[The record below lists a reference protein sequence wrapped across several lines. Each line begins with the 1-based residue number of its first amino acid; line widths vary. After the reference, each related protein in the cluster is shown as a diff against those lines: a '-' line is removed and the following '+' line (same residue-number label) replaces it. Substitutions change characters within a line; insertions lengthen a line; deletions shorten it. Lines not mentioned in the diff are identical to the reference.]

1 MEKKKKI
8 SLFLKLF
15 LWMLVVTAFSNFLLS
30 FTIYKGYQGIF
41 SPAIPYLPS
50 DLYKKFEIGIE
61 NTWILV
67 GILFFLILVF
77 NTIFVV
83 IFINSIL
90 GPLNKLL
97 EGMEKVRKGD
107 LQAQVKAK
115 TGDEI
120 EELANGFNQMVR
132 DLQMAKEALEEEKK
146 VLEIKVQAR
155 TRELRELNEA
165 LEEEVKKRTKELRQ
179 RVEELEKFHN
189 LTVGREMKMLELK
202 EEIERLKEELKKY
215 KIEKKA

>member
-1 MEKKKKI
+1 
-8 SLFLKLF
+8 
-15 LWMLVVTAFSNFLLS
+15 MLVVTAFSNFLLS